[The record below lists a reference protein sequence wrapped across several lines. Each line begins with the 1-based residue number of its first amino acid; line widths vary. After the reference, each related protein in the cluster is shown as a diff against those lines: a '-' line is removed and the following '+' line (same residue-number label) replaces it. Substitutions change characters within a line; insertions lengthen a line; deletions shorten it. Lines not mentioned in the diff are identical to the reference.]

1 MRKLTGLVAAAAM
14 AASLGIG
21 GASMAGADGHN
32 QKSCEAGGGI
42 WTNNQGTKACETS
55 EEGKND
61 RFECTTTESGQ
72 GNLGNKPGPTT
83 EIDEGTGGGNC
94 PPGQY
99 PG

>member
-1 MRKLTGLVAAAAM
+1 MKKITGLAAAAAL
-14 AASLGIG
+14 AATLGIG

-32 QKSCEAGGGI
+32 ERSCEANGGT
-42 WTNNQGTKACETS
+42 WTNDQGTKTCAIA

-83 EIDEGTGGGNC
+83 ETEEGTGSGKC

-99 PG
+99 N